1 MRIAFLALGTAV
13 VLPALSHARHY
24 ALYKVSMKYAVND
37 FGDRQAPLT
46 DGERREWYS
55 FIGFDSNSD
64 EIPENKLLLNYIK
77 GYEAKQEEQR
87 R

>member
-1 MRIAFLALGTAV
+1 MKIVFKVFG
-13 VLPALSHARHY
+13 AR
-24 ALYKVSMKYAVND
+24 K
-37 FGDRQAPLT
+37 APLT